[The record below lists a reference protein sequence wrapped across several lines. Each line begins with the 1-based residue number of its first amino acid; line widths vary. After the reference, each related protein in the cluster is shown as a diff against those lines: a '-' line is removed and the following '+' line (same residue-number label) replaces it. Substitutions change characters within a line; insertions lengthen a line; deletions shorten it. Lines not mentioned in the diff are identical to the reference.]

1 MEEDSCHGR
10 RSYGDQILR
19 REYDHRDDCK
29 RGHEDGGGGYVVSG
43 RDIASAAGAKVFPT
57 VEGGE
62 AAGDESAVD
71 AYVGEKCKKNC
82 HE

>member
-10 RSYGDQILR
+10 RGNGDQILG
-19 REYDHRDDCK
+19 REYNHRDDRK

>member
-1 MEEDSCHGR
+1 
-10 RSYGDQILR
+10 
-19 REYDHRDDCK
+19 
-29 RGHEDGGGGYVVSG
+29 VV
-43 RDIASAAGAKVFPT
+43 PT

-62 AAGDESAVD
+62 AAGDQGAVD